1 MLRRGLATQARVPI
15 RADGRAVGDAPSR
28 HDGGPGPLQ
37 IAIEPPGRGRI
48 PGRGRF
54 GREFATL
61 LARPWRVAHNSA
73 APFPGVVTVRSL
85 VALSFCIVATGCGRP
100 ATPASAA
107 ANSPTMG
114 IAPTPNPTVRVPADE
129 LQARYRA
136 NEIDADDRYKGQA
149 CEVTGVVESVGKS
162 TFPEICYVVL
172 QSGGMLQGV
181 HCRFDLSHENTLAK
195 LRKGQQVT
203 VWGTCTGMTLG
214 SPSLKN
220 CTLHD

>member
-1 MLRRGLATQARVPI
+1 VPM
-15 RADGRAVGDAPSR
+15 RADRRAVGDAPSR

-37 IAIEPPGRGRI
+37 EAIEQPGRGRI
-48 PGRGRF
+48 PSRGCC
-54 GREFATL
+54 GHDFATV
-61 LARPWRVAHNSA
+61 LARPLRVAHNSA
-73 APFPGVVTVRSL
+73 ASFPGAVTVRSL
-85 VALSFCIVATGCGRP
+85 VAVSLVIVVTGCGRP

-107 ANSPTMG
+107 ADPPTMG
-114 IAPTPNPTVRVPADE
+114 IAATPNPTVRVPADE
-129 LQARYRA
+129 MLAHYRE
-136 NEIDADDRYKGQA
+136 NEIVADDRYKGQV

-162 TFPEICYVVL
+162 TFPENCYVVL

-181 HCRFDLSHENTLAK
+181 HCSFDLSHENTLTK

-203 VWGTCTGMTLG
+203 VWGTCTGKTLG